1 MIISDTA
8 VKKSTTVLVLALVL
22 IVIGVYSYRV
32 LPRESDPDVTIPN
45 VFISTSYRGVSPTD
59 IESSI
64 TMEIEKK
71 IKGLDGLKKVQSVSS
86 EGLSSINIEFIT
98 GTDIDQ
104 ALQDARTRWTRRSA
118 NSPLI
123 SRRTLRFSR

>member
-8 VKKSTTVLVLALVL
+8 VNKSTTVLVLAIVL
-22 IVIGVYSYRV
+22 IIIGVYSYKV

-71 IKGLDGLKKVQSVSS
+71 NKGAGRFKKSSVS
-86 EGLSSINIEFIT
+86 EFRRPFIN
-98 GTDIDQ
+98 
-104 ALQDARTRWTRRSA
+104 
-118 NSPLI
+118 
-123 SRRTLRFSR
+123 